1 MDVGLFV
8 IGAFVLSACVGWLTI
23 PRIVV
28 ISKKKKLFDALSERK
43 SHTGSIP
50 RLGGVSFLPAFLFSF
65 SLTVGLRYF
74 YGLDISPLFETAAF
88 KETMFLM
95 SGATVL
101 FFVGL
106 ADDLSGLS
114 YRNKLLA
121 QFIASVLLIY
131 AGVGITDLCGLF
143 GLHQIHPLIGGMLS
157 VLVILLLTNAYNLID
172 GIDGLCSGL
181 SMLALFT
188 FGIWFWLHDIYIYA
202 MMAMAMGGVVTV
214 FFFFNVMGNR
224 LKIFMGDTGSLM
236 LGYLIA
242 FLGLKFYALNV
253 ESGYYQ
259 IQAAPAVFLGIVFIP
274 AFDTLRVFCV
284 RMSLGLSPFYPDRR
298 HIHHKMLALGLN
310 HLQSTMIII
319 LIQACFIG
327 LNLCLKDININ
338 LLFGLDLLL
347 GVSLI
352 FVLNRIASRRQKK
365 LTEKQI

>member
-1 MDVGLFV
+1 MNLGLFV

-28 ISKKKKLFDALSERK
+28 ISKKKKLFDALSDRK
-43 SHTGSIP
+43 SHTGAIP
-50 RLGGVSFLPAFLFSF
+50 RLGGVSFLPSFMFAF
-65 SLTVGLRYF
+65 SLTVGMRYF
-74 YGLDISPLFETAAF
+74 YGLDISPLFEIVAF
-88 KETMFLM
+88 KEFMFLM
-95 SGATVL
+95 AGATVL

-106 ADDLSGLS
+106 ADDLSELS

-143 GLHQIHPLIGGMLS
+143 GFHQINPVIGGILS
-157 VLVILLLTNAYNLID
+157 ILVILLLTNAYNLID

-181 SMLALFT
+181 SLLALFT
-188 FGIWFWLHDIYIYA
+188 FGVWFWLHDIYIYA
-202 MMAMAMGGVVTV
+202 MMAMAMAGVVAV

-253 ESGYYQ
+253 EAGYYQ

-298 HIHHKMLALGLN
+298 HIHHKVLSLGLN
-310 HLQSTMIII
+310 HLQSTLFII
-319 LIQACFIG
+319 LIQACFIA
-327 LNLCLKDININ
+327 LNLSLKDININ
-338 LLFGLDLLL
+338 LLFGLDLVL
-347 GVSLI
+347 GVALI
-352 FVLNRIASRRQKK
+352 LFLNRMADRRQKK
-365 LTEKQI
+365 ITAKQI

>member
-1 MDVGLFV
+1 MNLSLFV
-8 IGAFVLSACVGWLTI
+8 IGAFVLSACIGWLTI

-28 ISKKKKLFDALSERK
+28 ISKKKKLFDALSDRK

-50 RLGGVSFLPAFLFSF
+50 RLGGVSFLPSFMFAF

-74 YGLDISPLFETAAF
+74 YGLDISPLFELEAF
-88 KETMFLM
+88 KELLFLLA
-95 SGATVL
+95 GATIL
-101 FFVGL
+101 FFIGL

-114 YRNKLLA
+114 YRSKLLA
-121 QFIASVLLIY
+121 QFIAAVLLIY
-131 AGVGITDLCGLF
+131 AGVGITDMCGLF
-143 GLHQIHPLIGGMLS
+143 GLHHIHPIIGSILS
-157 VLVILLLTNAYNLID
+157 ILVILLLTNAYNLID

-181 SMLALFT
+181 SLLALFT
-188 FGIWFWLHDIYIYA
+188 FGIWFWAHDIYIYA
-202 MMAMAMGGVVTV
+202 MMAMAMAGVISV

-242 FLGLKFYALNV
+242 FLGLKFFALNI

-274 AFDTLRVFCV
+274 VFDTLRVFFV

-298 HIHHKMLALGLN
+298 HIHHKMLALGLT

-319 LIQACFIG
+319 LIQACFIF
-327 LNLCLKDININ
+327 LNLGLKDININ
-338 LLFGLDLLL
+338 VLFGLDLLL
-347 GVSLI
+347 GLLLI
-352 FVLNRIASRRQKK
+352 FILNRLTDRHQKK
-365 LTEKQI
+365 LTHKQV